1 MREDRACTQRTRDR
15 SLAMKPV
22 PTFVTID
29 EIRLH
34 GFDPR
39 KRSAIVDAVAREL
52 TQLFTARPA
61 RLRGREVARVDGGSF
76 AAGRHAAPSVVGAG
90 IAASVHREV
99 RTKC

>member
-1 MREDRACTQRTRDR
+1 
-15 SLAMKPV
+15 MKPA

-39 KRSAIVDAVAREL
+39 KRSAIGDAVLREL
-52 TQLFTARPA
+52 TQLFTAQRAPVRA
-61 RLRGREVARVDGGSF
+61 REVARVDGGSF
-76 AAGRHAAPSVVGAG
+76 AAGRNAAPGVVGAG

-99 RTKC
+99 RAKC